1 VRTVGKSLARWGFT
15 AQKPELCGNLGD
27 GLKAAYRGG

>member
-1 VRTVGKSLARWGFT
+1 LAT
-15 AQKPELCGNLGD
+15 PLNQAEDKLCGNLGD